1 MYPQFSTYILT
12 NQNHTVLYTGFT
24 NNLAFRLIEHWVGHE
39 RAFTTTYKAYYLVWH
54 EETRYVL
61 NAIALEK
68 EIKTWMHFRKE
79 ALINSFN
86 PSWRHLNEAIVGAW
100 PPTPEMIE
108 NMLSWR
114 RIEDEIARKKGGQK
128 GQADQ

>member
-1 MYPQFSTYILT
+1 MHPQFSTYILT

-24 NNLAFRLIEHWVGHE
+24 NNLAFRLIEHWIGNE
-39 RAFTTTYKAYYLVWH
+39 RAFTTAYKTYYLVWH

-86 PSWRHLNEAIVGAW
+86 PGWRHLNEGILGNW
-100 PPTPEMIE
+100 PPTPEQIE

-114 RIEDEIARKKGGQK
+114 RSEDQIVRKKLEQNRRSEK
-128 GQADQ
+128 